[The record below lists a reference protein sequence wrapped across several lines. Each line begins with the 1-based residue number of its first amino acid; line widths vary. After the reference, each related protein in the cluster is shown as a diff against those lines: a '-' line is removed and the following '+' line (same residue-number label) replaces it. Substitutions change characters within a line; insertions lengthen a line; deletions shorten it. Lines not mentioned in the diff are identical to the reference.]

1 MQRVTS
7 DGAPR
12 SIHPS
17 VGCLRIREVNQ
28 IKRTQTKPRRPLIT
42 SIITSTSTRTRT
54 RNRQAATY
62 SSYST
67 VRQSN
72 SVEGHIRAPQILK
85 VCELYTMT

>member
-28 IKRTQTKPRRPLIT
+28 IKRTQTKPRRPLI
-42 SIITSTSTRTRT
+42 IPRT
-54 RNRQAATY
+54 RNRQAGAN
-62 SSYST
+62 SYSQT
-67 VRQSN
+67 VWKGIFVHPKS
-72 SVEGHIRAPQILK
+72 
-85 VCELYTMT
+85 